1 MAINYKKIDKLYK
14 MFSQLSPEE
23 QSAFSQKLPQPRP
36 ISPKEKFIQKL
47 QAAGLLMPLPEGLQS
62 YISNANG
69 LEEDRLVQ
77 VKGKPVSE
85 TILEDRR

>member
-1 MAINYKKIDKLYK
+1 MAIDYKKIDKLYK
-14 MFSQLSPEE
+14 MFSQLSHEE
-23 QSAFSQKLPQPRP
+23 QFAFSNKLPQPRP

-47 QAAGLLMPLPEGLQS
+47 KGAGLLMPLPEGLQS
-62 YISNANG
+62 YILNVKD

-77 VKGKPVSE
+77 VKGKSVSE